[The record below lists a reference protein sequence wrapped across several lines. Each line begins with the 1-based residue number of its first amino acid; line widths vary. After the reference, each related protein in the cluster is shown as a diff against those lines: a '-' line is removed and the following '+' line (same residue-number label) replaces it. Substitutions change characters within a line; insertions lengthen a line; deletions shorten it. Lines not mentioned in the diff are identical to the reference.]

1 MFNKL
6 VLTYQYKLLDYLL
19 CIKSYF
25 AVIAHGPIGQNS
37 GLRYS
42 YSCKFC
48 SRVTDVSCFGIH
60 GQSSALMLAM
70 AKLSLHQAD
79 IAVNLLGKT
88 GEASEEGLLQLFLH
102 FYLRSK
108 RACACI
114 LYENLY
120 SPSKR
125 GGQQTISSAVQLL
138 LYVLKTCPSRK
149 TVTRW
154 ILISVFFY
162 NVISGNKYGYRDSVV
177 SHALPSRLRE
187 QRC

>member
-6 VLTYQYKLLDYLL
+6 ILTYQYKLLDDFL

-37 GLRYS
+37 GYYS

-48 SRVTDVSCFGIH
+48 SRETNVSCFGIH
-60 GQSSALMLAM
+60 DQRSALMLTM

-79 IAVNLLGKT
+79 IAANLLDKT
-88 GEASEEGLLQLFLH
+88 GKASEEGLFQLFLY

-125 GGQQTISSAVQLL
+125 GGQQTISNAVQLL
-138 LYVLKTCPSRK
+138 LYVLKTCLSRK

-154 ILISVFFY
+154 ILISFFFY
-162 NVISGNKYGYRDSVV
+162 NVISGNIYGYRDSVV
-177 SHALPSRLRE
+177 SHALPLRLRE